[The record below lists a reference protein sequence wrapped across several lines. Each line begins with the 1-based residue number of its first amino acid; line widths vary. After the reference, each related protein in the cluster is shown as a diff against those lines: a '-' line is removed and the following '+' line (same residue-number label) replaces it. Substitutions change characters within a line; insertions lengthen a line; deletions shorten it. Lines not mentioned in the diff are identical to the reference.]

1 MTPFKLSASIQS
13 LNNLS
18 NKSELNQVA
27 LSYKM
32 NPHRLRVSY
41 AKIQSPYHELE
52 LSYLVTPKI
61 TICQHLDL
69 GCSFTLSERKSFDL
83 NYYEFFCR
91 GVKKQ
96 YQLLGALTSNTS
108 AKGPKR
114 LRPGNLTL
122 ALRKRSSD
130 TVFNLILEHNLHD
143 KKSLLTAIYESSIED
158 AIILKN
164 YVIFILF
171 FEFFNENIN
180 FFKVNSEYQVSSSII
195 YKVNPFL
202 KIVHSSSINIKRFFN
217 QGEKYKLGLGVCIE
231 I

>member
-32 NPHRLRVSY
+32 NPHKLRVSY
-41 AKIQSPYHELE
+41 AKMQSPYHELE
-52 LSYLVTPKI
+52 LSYILTPKI
-61 TICQHLDL
+61 NFCQNLDL
-69 GCSFTLSERKSFDL
+69 GCAFTLSEKKSFDL

-96 YQLLGALTSNTS
+96 YQLLGALTSNKS
-108 AKGPKR
+108 AKGPNR

-122 ALRKRSSD
+122 ALRKRASE

-143 KKSLLTAIYESSIED
+143 KRSLLTAIYESSIED

-164 YVIFILF
+164 SVILVSFCI
-171 FEFFNENIN
+171 FNE
-180 FFKVNSEYQVSSSII
+180 K
-195 YKVNPFL
+195 K
-202 KIVHSSSINIKRFFN
+202 
-217 QGEKYKLGLGVCIE
+217 
-231 I
+231 